1 MAWEP
6 WDLSDDERRDRRIL
20 REDVSDALREA
31 LRAWL
36 IEQFVGQGFG
46 NSANHKLALA
56 MQSSLRVD
64 LGVKGD
70 RYISTEELADNIIG
84 KGDRALLWSVD
95 WLLNVLGDVRPGQV
109 QQAIASAA
117 MHFDFTNSPVEVY
130 VNDKGSHRLRRRLP
144 EGVEEIAQEAADDS
158 AKAGRLLSEAWRA
171 AYALEPSPGEAMQLA
186 TRAVEAAAA
195 PVVIPKSLRQRIGM
209 IADTLSDQAGWELI
223 LWRDDSGFPDHQQML
238 VTMLRTLQ
246 KAQTDRHGDGAVPTP
261 EEAQAH
267 VQLASTLV
275 AWFAAGAVRKRS
287 S

>member
-1 MAWEP
+1 MN
-6 WDLSDDERRDRRIL
+6 DE
-20 REDVSDALREA
+20 
-31 LRAWL
+31 
-36 IEQFVGQGFG
+36 
-46 NSANHKLALA
+46 
-56 MQSSLRVD
+56 
-64 LGVKGD
+64 GD
-70 RYISTEELADNIIG
+70 
-84 KGDRALLWSVD
+84 
-95 WLLNVLGDVRPGQV
+95 
-109 QQAIASAA
+109 
-117 MHFDFTNSPVEVY
+117 
-130 VNDKGSHRLRRRLP
+130 HRLRRRLP

-158 AKAGRLLSEAWRA
+158 GKAGRLLSEAWRA
-171 AYALEPSPGEAMQLA
+171 AYALEPNPGEAMQLA

-209 IADTLSDQAGWELI
+209 IADTLQNQAGWELI

-246 KAQTDRHGDGAVPTP
+246 KAQTDRHGDGAAPTP